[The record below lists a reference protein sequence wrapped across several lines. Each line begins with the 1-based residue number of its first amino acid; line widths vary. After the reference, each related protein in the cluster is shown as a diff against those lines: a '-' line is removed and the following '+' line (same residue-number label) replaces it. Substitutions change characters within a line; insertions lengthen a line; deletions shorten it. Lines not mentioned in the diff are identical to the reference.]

1 MKHMIEADY
10 YPPGAYNDPDAPWN
24 ELEYRIPVAIS
35 VTLSTTAEVVGWNPD
50 ISGQEL
56 KQLVEEQ
63 IKLPQEYVDWDV
75 DDFVVINE
83 ND

>member
-1 MKHMIEADY
+1 MNNYDYPVGAD
-10 YPPGAYNDPDAPWN
+10 NEDSPWS

-35 VTLSTTAEVVGWNPD
+35 VTLSTTAEVIGWNPD

-56 KQLVEEQ
+56 KRLVEEQ
-63 IKLPQEYVDWDV
+63 IKLPQEYVDWDI

-83 ND
+83 YDR

>member
-1 MKHMIEADY
+1 MNNYDYPVGAD
-10 YPPGAYNDPDAPWN
+10 NEDAPWN

-56 KQLVEEQ
+56 KRLIEEQ
-63 IKLPQEYVDWDV
+63 IKLPQEYVDWDI

-83 ND
+83 YDR

>member
-1 MKHMIEADY
+1 MNNYDYPAGAD
-10 YPPGAYNDPDAPWN
+10 NEDAPWN

-35 VTLSTTAEVVGWNPD
+35 VTLSTTAEVIGWNPD

-83 ND
+83 YDR

>member
-1 MKHMIEADY
+1 MYSEADY

-24 ELEYRIPVAIS
+24 ELEYHIPVTIS
-35 VTLSTTAEVVGWNPD
+35 ITLSTTAEVVGWNPD

-56 KQLVEEQ
+56 KRLVEEQ

-83 ND
+83 YDR

>member
-1 MKHMIEADY
+1 MTEADY

-24 ELEYRIPVAIS
+24 ELEYSIPVAIS
-35 VTLSTTAEVVGWNPD
+35 VTLSTTAEVVGYSPD
-50 ISGQEL
+50 ISGEEL

-63 IKLPQEYVDWDV
+63 IKLPQDYLDWDI

-83 ND
+83 YDR

>member
-1 MKHMIEADY
+1 MYSEADY

-35 VTLSTTAEVVGWNPD
+35 VTLSTTAEVVGYSPD
-50 ISGQEL
+50 ISGDEL

-75 DDFVVINE
+75 DDFAVINE
-83 ND
+83 YD